1 MTNIERI
8 QENIRR
14 LQAQGQ
20 SGEVLTEYLKSEG
33 YTPTRYEQAV
43 QRVSKLAG
51 PPVEAG
57 FGRSVL
63 QGLSFNFAD
72 EAEAAMRAGAVSGPR
87 YEQELAR
94 VREGIK
100 QSRLPR
106 RTLPQRRFQRVQINL
121 LFHMCLAHLLTI
133 PLSFVSV
140 PAAPAPDR
148 RGRRR
153 CGGRSRLPLLLIHPL
168 HPTQPATMAAV
179 NPFQN
184 EGPRQRRTGQG
195 AFAPPAPV
203 VHLGRFRLRRHG
215 YAD

>member
-8 QENIRR
+8 QENVRR

-20 SGEVLTEYLKSEG
+20 GAETLTEYLKSEG

-43 QRVSKLAG
+43 NRISKLAG

-72 EAEAAMRAGAVSGPR
+72 EAEAALRSGAVSGPR

-100 QSRLPR
+100 QYEEAYP
-106 RTLPQRRFQRVQINL
+106 
-121 LFHMCLAHLLTI
+121 
-133 PLSFVSV
+133 
-140 PAAPAPDR
+140 
-148 RGRRR
+148 GR
-153 CGGRSRLPLLLIHPL
+153 
-168 HPTQPATMAAV
+168 
-179 NPFQN
+179 
-184 EGPRQRRTGQG
+184 
-195 AFAPPAPV
+195 AFI
-203 VHLGRFRLRRHG
+203 G
-215 YAD
+215 